1 MGSKS
6 GDQIKE
12 QLIIWFTD
20 RLKILEIINSMAALV
35 KVIKDNT

>member
-6 GDQIKE
+6 GDQTKE
-12 QLIIWFTD
+12 HLIILFTD